1 MYQGLASDVIILDN
15 CLLPLNESELVKSL
29 TNYEAPTHL
38 QVAVSL
44 SDTPG
49 PRTRQNTNGHDEDT
63 AGTHRVEF
71 ANFKT
76 FPG

>member
-29 TNYEAPTHL
+29 TNYEALTHL

-49 PRTRQNTNGHDEDT
+49 HAKTQMDMTRTPQVH
-63 AGTHRVEF
+63 AGWNLQILKLF
-71 ANFKT
+71 QGKY
-76 FPG
+76 